1 MPFKYSKEY
10 FKVPY
15 DLEKNIENADR
26 LKKFYNSS
34 STYALLHLESRMF
47 LPKEDDLKLPTKISK
62 IKIEK
67 STDTFNN
74 IFFYLKLIK
83 KRHMR
88 FML

>member
-1 MPFKYSKEY
+1 
-10 FKVPY
+10 
-15 DLEKNIENADR
+15 
-26 LKKFYNSS
+26 
-34 STYALLHLESRMF
+34 MF

-83 KRHMR
+83 EAHEIHVINSSIFCLADRVATSGKLYVHNIYKQKTFREYMTL
-88 FML
+88 FKNWEVVNY